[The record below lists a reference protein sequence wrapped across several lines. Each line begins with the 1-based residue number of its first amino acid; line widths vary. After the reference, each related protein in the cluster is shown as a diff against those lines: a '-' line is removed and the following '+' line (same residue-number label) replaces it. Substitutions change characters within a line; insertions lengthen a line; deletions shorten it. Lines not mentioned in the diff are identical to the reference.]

1 MTATIDQNRAAG
13 SERIEEL
20 LGQLCDLETSERS
33 ALLDE
38 ISAGDPH
45 LRDHVKALLDNYDS
59 ARKFF
64 DQFPD
69 LLRVVSDAHPSRTF
83 EDGEIV
89 ASRFRINGLLGQ
101 GGVGEVYDA
110 EDLELHEPVALKTLR
125 ASLAADETLIER
137 LGQELRLARR
147 ISHPNVCRVYDLF
160 EHRTSS
166 GGRVS
171 VFAMEKLEGETL
183 AARLQ
188 RGAIPP
194 RDALPIVRQVADAID
209 AAHAASVAHGD
220 LKPGNIMLVPSPDGT
235 ERVVVTDFGLARWL
249 PSETTLV
256 TATTES
262 RRWGTPIYMA
272 PEQLMG
278 GRITRASDIY
288 SLGVVCYEMVTGQQP
303 FAREAPMLLAV
314 RKLRHIPRPPRELVP
329 ELDPRW
335 QSAILRCLDADP
347 ERRFRYARDLV
358 TGIEHG
364 RTRRPWLIAAAVAAA
379 LLVAWIATRV
389 IEPGAAASS
398 TSATQAVA
406 ERIVAVLPFTQ
417 DMPTDDGT
425 ALALGLTA
433 ALTDHLASLSNAQ
446 PGLHVIPVEEV
457 ITTGVNTPALAQ
469 QTLGASLF
477 VAGRLNMV
485 GDRTEIAIGLNE
497 LSDEGFR
504 LKDSRTVS
512 IRSRDPS
519 VLDPVMVAAM
529 QLLAIPQQRMRP
541 PPWRETQQPEA
552 EASYLRGR
560 GHLAQGQSHVTAAID
575 AFQRAVQRDD
585 QFARAY
591 AGLSEAYR
599 AHYVANRDRQS
610 LQTAQQQIDRAIAI
624 APRDAQAHVTRG
636 RLYLMSGQYQRAILE
651 LTTALE
657 LDTNIADGRRWL
669 AAAHQANGE
678 VERAEAML
686 REAVARHPRHWSSHV
701 HLGVFLYR
709 QGRYREAE
717 ESFVKGV
724 AYAPANPEAALD
736 LSAVYLAQ
744 GQLAAA
750 EVELAKATRLV
761 QDGRLYNNL
770 AWVYILEGKFGDAVT
785 AMEGAVKQSAA
796 DSLVWSSLARAYR
809 WNGGRDADAGAA
821 YRTALERA
829 DEEARADPMNAATR
843 SNRAYLMA
851 ETGRTED
858 ARREIDVATALESAK
873 ANVIVFFNS
882 ALVHELAGN
891 RERAIQDLLVAAQ
904 RGYSKTVIE
913 RHPDLSRL
921 RKDPRFR
928 QVLDVAGKPSA

>member
-1 MTATIDQNRAAG
+1 MTATIDQNRATS

-20 LGQLCDLETSERS
+20 LGQLCDLEASERS
-33 ALLDE
+33 DLLDE
-38 ISAGDPH
+38 VSAGDPH

-69 LLRVVSDAHPSRTF
+69 LLRVVSDAHPPRTF

-89 ASRFRINGLLGQ
+89 ASRFRIKGLLGQ

-125 ASLAADETLIER
+125 ASLAADAALIDR

-147 ISHPNVCRVYDLF
+147 ISHRNVCRVYDLF

-188 RGAIPP
+188 RGSIPP
-194 RDALPIVRQVADAID
+194 RQALPIVRQIADAID

-220 LKPGNIMLVPSPDGT
+220 LKPANIMLVPSPDGT

-288 SLGVVCYEMVTGQQP
+288 SLGIVCYEMVTGQQP

-314 RKLRHIPRPPRELVP
+314 RKLRHIPRPPRELAP
-329 ELDPRW
+329 DLDPRW

-347 ERRFRYARDLV
+347 DRRFRYARDLV
-358 TGIEHG
+358 TGIERGH
-364 RTRRPWLIAAAVAAA
+364 TRRPWLIAAAVAAA
-379 LLVAWIATRV
+379 LFVAWIATRV

-398 TSATQAVA
+398 TSARQPVA

-417 DMPTDDGT
+417 ETTTDEGT

-433 ALTDHLASLSNAQ
+433 SLTDHLASVSDAQ
-446 PGLHVIPVEEV
+446 RGLHMIPVEEV
-457 ITTGVNTPALAQ
+457 ITTGVDTPALAQ
-469 QTLGASLF
+469 HTLGASLF
-477 VAGRLNMV
+477 IAGRVNVV

-512 IRSRDPS
+512 IHSRDPS

-529 QLLAIPQQRMRP
+529 QLLDIPPQRMRP
-541 PPWRETQQPEA
+541 APWKDSRHPDA
-552 EASYLRGR
+552 ERSYLLGR
-560 GHLAQGQSHVTAAID
+560 GHLAQGQSHLTAAIN
-575 AFQRAVQRDD
+575 AFQSAVQRDD
-585 QFARAY
+585 QFARAF

-599 AHYVANRDRQS
+599 AQYVADRDTQS
-610 LQTAQQQIDRAIAI
+610 LQLAQENIDRAIAI
-624 APRDAQAHVTRG
+624 EPRDERAHVTRG
-636 RLYLMSGQYQRAILE
+636 RLYIMSSQYQRAILE
-651 LTTALE
+651 LTTALD
-657 LDTNIADGRRWL
+657 LDPNVADGRRWL
-669 AAAHQANGE
+669 AVAYQSNGAIE
-678 VERAEAML
+678 KAETLL
-686 REAVARHPRHWSSHV
+686 REVVDRHPKHWSGHV
-701 HLGVFLYR
+701 QLGVFLYR

-717 ESFVKGV
+717 ESLAKGV
-724 AYAPANPEAALD
+724 LLAPANPEAALN

-750 EVELAKATRLV
+750 EVELAKATKLAA
-761 QDGRLYNNL
+761 DGRLYNNL
-770 AWVYILEGKFGDAVT
+770 AWVYILEAKFGDAVA
-785 AMEGAVKQSAA
+785 AMEAAVKQSGA
-796 DSLVWSSLARAYR
+796 DSVVWSTLARAYR
-809 WNGGRDADAGAA
+809 WQGGRDQD
-821 YRTALERA
+821 
-829 DEEARADPMNAATR
+829 ARAARKIALQRANDEVRVDPLNALLR
-843 SNRAYLMA
+843 GNRAYLLA
-851 ETGRTED
+851 ETGRTAE
-858 ARREIDVATALESAK
+858 AVREIDAAVALESAN
-873 ANVIVFFNS
+873 ANVIFYS
-882 ALVHELAGN
+882 AVIHEMSGN
-891 RERAIQDLLVAAQ
+891 RERAIHDLIAAAR
-904 RGYSKTVIE
+904 RGYTKTVIE

-921 RKDPRFR
+921 RKDPRFPG
-928 QVLDVAGKPSA
+928 VLEMAGKPAS